1 MALARG
7 KSQIL
12 CGPISLHTETA
23 IHVAKLLTEVK
34 KINCVEDTLS
44 VFKFR
49 CIYICVDAWNHA
61 FRLYVLAFS
70 MHV

>member
-1 MALARG
+1 MMLLFFFYFFFQLILLMALARG

-34 KINCVEDTLS
+34 KKKKEEKKEKKKC
-44 VFKFR
+44 
-49 CIYICVDAWNHA
+49 
-61 FRLYVLAFS
+61 
-70 MHV
+70 